1 MEKINLN
8 EIPNKPGI
16 YIFKDDYDEPI
27 YVGKAKNLRK
37 RVPSYFN
44 KNTSWKTKRLTSEAK
59 SIAFVVSENEA
70 NALLAEYSFIQ
81 EYKPKYN
88 IQFKDDK
95 SYPNVTITNEEWPRA
110 FVTRNIQQ
118 QNINF
123 GPFPFIGAA
132 KRSLDHLINIFPV
145 RTCTKNTFDRHNKL
159 NKPCLLY
166 EIDKCSGPCVNLINK
181 NDYKDLL
188 SNLKEFYRGNSDT
201 YINQKIEEMTIHSNK
216 QEFEEANKIKIT
228 LKHLENARVNQ
239 TLMTSNDKNVDVIG
253 IDIGRYDVVLSCL
266 LIRNGRIVG
275 EVKNNFEPMNV
286 KDYENYLPQII
297 INLFEKNM
305 PSNEVLVS
313 HEFPLSET
321 IQKKLENK
329 WNKKITLSNPKRGW
343 KKDLLNT
350 AINDAK
356 ELRRVAD
363 LKRRSDLEFRSLSL
377 EQLQHKLNLKKIPYR
392 IEAYDISNLGDKF
405 RVGSMVVMEDGIP
418 KPSMY
423 RKFHIKSFKGQD
435 DFRSMEEIIF
445 RRAKR
450 LINNEEKDQSF
461 RRNPDLILID
471 GGKGQLSKA
480 KSVIDHFKL
489 DIDVIGIAKK
499 EEELFTPNKKSSII
513 LNSNSEALFIL
524 QNIRDEAHRFAIQEN
539 RRLRLKDLD
548 IDTIF
553 EIKGV
558 TKTSIAILLDKYKT
572 LNKLSTASYIELS
585 NLVEDKQAKKVYEYF
600 NK

>member
-59 SIAFVVSENEA
+59 SISFVVSQNEA

-81 EYKPKYN
+81 EFKPKYN

-95 SYPNVTITNEEWPRA
+95 SYPYVTITNEEWPRA
-110 FVTRNIQQ
+110 FVTRNINH
-118 QNINF
+118 QNVNF

-145 RTCTKNTFDRHNKL
+145 RTCTKNTFERHQKL

-166 EIDKCSGPCVNLINK
+166 EIDKCSGPCVDLIRKDEYQNLLI
-181 NDYKDLL
+181 
-188 SNLKEFYRGNSDT
+188 NLKEFYKGNSDT
-201 YINQKIEEMTIHSNK
+201 YISEKIKEMKTLSKNQEY
-216 QEFEEANKIKIT
+216 EEANKVKIT
-228 LKHLENARVNQ
+228 LSHLENARVSQ

-253 IDIGRYDVVLSCL
+253 IDIGRFDVVLSCL

-275 EVKNNFEPMNV
+275 EVKNNFEPMDV
-286 KDYENYLPQII
+286 QDYKNYLPKII

-305 PSNEVLVS
+305 PSNEILVS

-321 IQKKLENK
+321 IQKELEKK
-329 WNKKITLSNPKRGW
+329 WDKQITLINPKRGW

-350 AINDAK
+350 AIDDAK

-405 RVGSMVVMEDGIP
+405 RVGSMVVMEDGIS

-423 RKFHIKSFKGQD
+423 RKFHIRSFKGQD

-445 RRAKR
+445 RRVKR
-450 LINNEEKDQSF
+450 LINNDEKDQSF
-461 RRNPDLILID
+461 RRYPDLILID

-499 EEELFTPNKKSSII
+499 EEELFTPNKKSSIV

-548 IDTIF
+548 IESIF

-558 TKTSIAILLDKYKT
+558 SKSSIDMLLEKYKT
-572 LNKLSTASYIELS
+572 LNKLSSASFKELS
-585 NLVEDKQAKKVYEYF
+585 SLIDEKQARKVYQYF

>member
-1 MEKINLN
+1 MEKISLN

-95 SYPNVTITNEEWPRA
+95 SYPYVTITNAEWPRA

-166 EIDKCSGPCVNLINK
+166 EIDKCSGPCVDLINK

-450 LINNEEKDQSF
+450 LINNKEKDQSF

-572 LNKLSTASYIELS
+572 LNKLSTASYIELT